1 MLQGLAFWMAYKSEI
16 STIELT
22 EAEVVGEAVQILLA
36 RFSNYIVKKEV
47 EYSSLDTSLS
57 KQYADLGIY
66 SREDRTCK
74 CIIEFKL
81 GDNTNGGYKKD
92 IQKIS
97 AIKKVRPDI
106 ICLVVIASRKS
117 CSAQVPKM
125 LVNRQ
130 GKSKRGI
137 ITISNESI
145 RVRRVCN
152 AMRSPTAKKMKKVV
166 CLEIL

>member
-1 MLQGLAFWMAYKSEI
+1 MERCIFRPQIEHMLQGLAFWMAYKSEI

-66 SREDRTCK
+66 SREDRSCK

-81 GDNTNGGYKKD
+81 G
-92 IQKIS
+92 
-97 AIKKVRPDI
+97 
-106 ICLVVIASRKS
+106 
-117 CSAQVPKM
+117 
-125 LVNRQ
+125 
-130 GKSKRGI
+130 GKHD
-137 ITISNESI
+137 
-145 RVRRVCN
+145 
-152 AMRSPTAKKMKKVV
+152 
-166 CLEIL
+166 